1 MGERGVCA
9 TGLGVWKRV
18 GAGSPDGHQPI
29 EAGPDEGEHPPN
41 LPGQKGRVAQTSGKT
56 NDIQGPEEKSPQSTP
71 DTQKKGRVIAQIHTH
86 NQSKHRQADK
96 QIHTLIRA
104 GI

>member
-71 DTQKKGRVIAQIHTH
+71 DTQKKG
-86 NQSKHRQADK
+86 
-96 QIHTLIRA
+96 
-104 GI
+104 GG